1 MNIKRNSI
9 ADLLKG
15 IAVVL
20 MILVHVVEKF
30 SSDKVLTSKGGKLV
44 LFLGGPP
51 VAPVFMILMGYF
63 IASSKKTSS
72 HLVQRGIGLLVGGF
86 LLNIAINTNLF
97 ISINQGMFNLDPLP
111 YLLGVDIFHFA
122 GLSMILIALIRN
134 SLLKH
139 YRITIVGIIISGLLS
154 TFLIQFNPGILFLKY
169 VCSFFFGISE
179 WSYFP
184 LFPWLVYPLSG
195 FLFFQLEQK
204 GIQNLIQTNSFNLAI
219 GVVFLLFGVW
229 SINYAIEVSANLQAY
244 YHHGFIFIAWVL
256 FFVIGYG
263 LFIERLNHVF
273 GNSKVFLLLK
283 WMGKHLT
290 IIYIFQWIIIGNLT
304 TALFKTI
311 DSTLVLGIYTIVI
324 LLISSAVAF
333 LYAQIKANHQQIQ
346 SRNKIT

>member
-15 IAVVL
+15 IAIVL

-30 SSDKVLTSKGGKLV
+30 STDKVLNSEGGKLV

-51 VAPVFMILMGYF
+51 VAPVFMIIMGYF
-63 IASSKKTSS
+63 IASSNQTTSM
-72 HLVQRGIGLLVGGF
+72 LVQRGLGLFVGGF

-97 ISINQGMFNLDPLP
+97 IAINKGAFSLDPLP
-111 YLLGVDIFHFA
+111 YLFGVDIFHFA
-122 GLSMILIALIRN
+122 GLSMVLIALIRK

-139 YRITIVGIIISGLLS
+139 YWISIVGIIIIGLLS
-154 TFLIQFNPGILFLKY
+154 TFLIQFNPSLLFLKY
-169 VCSFFFGISE
+169 LCSFFYGITE

-204 GIQNLIQTNSFNLAI
+204 EVNSIIQTNSFSLAI
-219 GVVFLLFGVW
+219 SVIFLLFGVW
-229 SINYAIEVSANLQAY
+229 SINYAVAVSADLQTY
-244 YHHGFIFIAWVL
+244 YHHNFVFIAWVL
-256 FFVIGYG
+256 FFVVGYS
-263 LFIERLNHVF
+263 LFIKRLNQVF

-290 IIYIFQWIIIGNLT
+290 IIYIIQWIIIGNLT
-304 TALFKTI
+304 TVLYKTI
-311 DSTLVLGIYTIVI
+311 DSTFMLAIYTVI
-324 LLISSAVAF
+324 IWVISLALAF
-333 LYAQIKANHQQIQ
+333 LFIQIKSNHQQIQ

>member
-20 MILVHVVEKF
+20 MILVHVVENF
-30 SSDKVLTSKGGKLV
+30 STDKVLFSKGGKLV

-63 IASSKKTSS
+63 IATSKKSTSL
-72 HLVQRGIGLLVGGF
+72 LVQRGIGLFVGGF

-97 ISINQGMFNLDPLP
+97 ISINQGVIKLDPLP
-111 YLLGVDIFHFA
+111 YLFGVDIFHFA
-122 GLSMILIALIRN
+122 GLCMVLLALIRN
-134 SLLKH
+134 SLLKN
-139 YRITIVGIIISGLLS
+139 YWITIFALTICGFLS
-154 TFLIQFNPGILFLKY
+154 TFLIQFNPDLLFLKY
-169 VCSFFFGISE
+169 VCSFFYGITE

-184 LFPWLVYPLSG
+184 LFPWLAYPLSG
-195 FLFFQLEQK
+195 FLFFQLEK
-204 GIQNLIQTNSFNLAI
+204 IVNQTKVQPNSFNLAI
-219 GVVFLLFGVW
+219 SVVFLLFGIW
-229 SINYAIEVSANLQAY
+229 SINYAIEVSADLQAY
-244 YHHGFIFIAWVL
+244 YHHGFAFIAWVL
-256 FFVIGYG
+256 FFVIGYS

-290 IIYIFQWIIIGNLT
+290 IIYIIQWIIIGNLA
-304 TALFKTI
+304 TAIFKTI
-311 DSTLVLGIYTIVI
+311 DSTVVLAIYTLVI
-324 LLISSAVAF
+324 LLISSVIAF
-333 LYAQIKANHQQIQ
+333 LFTQIKANHQQIQ